1 MEFLVI
7 YIIWKNLRVFFVC
20 LFVCMIEPDAACC
33 CPGDRLCA
41 ASPDGGA
48 VNVAGP
54 GTYARGAYIQ
64 ASLLGVRRDA
74 VRESDGAR
82 IVSVIA
88 REEVLGGGGIVLP
101 EVGDVVVCKVG
112 RIADAYAKVQIFCVG
127 DRPLKRPVEGMIR
140 KQDVRAHEI
149 DAVIMSECFLPCD
162 LVRCKVISLGDRRSY
177 FLTTARPELGVV
189 SAKSESGNQ
198 MEPVSWEKMVDPVTK
213 IQEKRKVAKC

>member
-1 MEFLVI
+1 MTSNESR
-7 YIIWKNLRVFFVC
+7 N
-20 LFVCMIEPDAACC
+20 ESAAVCC

-41 ASPDGGA
+41 AGAVDGGEP
-48 VNVAGP
+48 VNIAGP
-54 GTYARGAYIQ
+54 GTYVRGAYIQ

-127 DRPLKRPVEGMIR
+127 NRPLKRPVEGMIR

-149 DAVIMSECFLPCD
+149 DTVVMSECFLPCD
-162 LVRCKVISLGDRRSY
+162 LVKCKVISLGDRRSY

-198 MEPVSWEKMVDPVTK
+198 MDPVSWEKMVDPVTK
-213 IQEKRKVAKC
+213 LEEKRKVAKC